1 MNPSGNTVAT
11 TTSDANGNYEFDNLF
26 PGTFI
31 VEEVLQSGLDPD
43 PAGQSRTTTSSRPRA
58 A

>member
-1 MNPSGNTVAT
+1 MVAT

-26 PGTFI
+26 PGTFT
-31 VEEVLQSGLDPD
+31 VEEVLQA
-43 PAGQSRTTTSSRPRA
+43 AGSRPSRSTRTTTSSRPRA